1 MEFFNAVPVNCMK
14 LDCSHSVIQYE
25 DFVDLTAPDKDDSPS
40 TSFIDLD
47 ENKENTYDF
56 EETVPDTP
64 IVKTVMSK
72 EGYEDGETPDL
83 MLS

>member
-1 MEFFNAVPVNCMK
+1 MVGEHGSPNRNCIK
-14 LDCSHSVIQYE
+14 KV
-25 DFVDLTAPDKDDSPS
+25 DSPS
-40 TSFIDLD
+40 SSFIDLD

-72 EGYEDGETPDL
+72 EGYDDGETPDL